1 MLKITPSFT
10 FYPAANGSWI
20 AVNTVTGE
28 RTILTAEMVIL
39 LANLNADRLCIT
51 DWNVTS
57 DSQMVTDGGIL
68 RSQIKQLV
76 TAGVLT
82 VDNTTTSPS
91 RSPLPVFVIGS
102 YRSGTTLLRY
112 IIDAHPRFACPAE
125 SKFMSGLNAFVD
137 YPEVTDA
144 LVLLGLA
151 KEDIRY
157 GIRQLIESFL
167 SGYAASVGKPRWV
180 DKTPNYYRLLPLIDD
195 IFDRRV
201 LYVFIVR
208 HPLDT
213 IESLEHFFIETAHHG
228 DPDVAAKT
236 ATFGKGAYGWALFW
250 VDVYRRADYFLTE
263 NPERAHLVRY
273 EDLVTHPLAEA
284 EKLFAFLGEVCPPGI
299 VADAFRLPHTS
310 GKGDPKIQSTTQVHT
325 ESLEKWKK
333 WPKSRIA
340 ALWPIVEDTAKKFG
354 YVSTL

>member
-1 MLKITPSFT
+1 MQK
-10 FYPAANGSWI
+10 
-20 AVNTVTGE
+20 
-28 RTILTAEMVIL
+28 L
-39 LANLNADRLCIT
+39 L
-51 DWNVTS
+51 
-57 DSQMVTDGGIL
+57 
-68 RSQIKQLV
+68 

-82 VDNTTTSPS
+82 EGNSPTSS
-91 RSPLPVFVIGS
+91 DRSSLPAFVIGS

-112 IIDAHPRFACPAE
+112 IIDAHPRLACPPE
-125 SKFMSGLNAFVD
+125 SKFISGLNAFID
-137 YPEVTDA
+137 YPQAREA
-144 LVLLGLA
+144 LVSLGLD

-157 GIRQLIESFL
+157 VIQQLVDSLF
-167 SGYAASVGKPRWV
+167 SSYAASVGKPRWV